1 MKSIKY
7 ILILL
12 LAFGCNNKEF
22 DNPFDPLAKK
32 DYKIEVGYSGSG
44 LSQLKIDNSNI
55 EERSF
60 KCYEVYFSLIED
72 FTPDAE
78 NLFIRITD
86 WDSTSISISS
96 LDENETYYFI
106 VKFVDVLDRTVSSEK
121 INVLTGNKVPAKP
134 LFSASTKVELNQIE
148 FVWYATNIKDFQK
161 YELYFSE
168 LKNFP
173 ITQLNLHRTTTNISD
188 TSFVIGNLRPN
199 TEYYYRLRT
208 YDKGNLYSD
217 SDEEHIK
224 TGNDIPTQVTI
235 ERISDETDSSVV
247 IHWSKNEDIDFLRYE
262 IHYSTTQN
270 FVVSPSTLYG
280 GIGITDQNTTS
291 YTISNLTALTKY
303 YFKVRVVDNENAFM
317 DSEEVSVTTKEPMGP
332 DIPTPVTILEP
343 TDADITQTS
352 VTIRWAAYQDP
363 EFKGYQVHYSTDA
376 NFMPSPTT
384 LHFGTLPL
392 MTTNSWTVTGLR
404 SSTTYYFTV
413 RVINVKDKFSDSKRV
428 SATTK

>member
-7 ILILL
+7 IFILFL
-12 LAFGCNNKEF
+12 VFGCNEKEF
-22 DNPFDPLAKK
+22 DNPYDPMANK
-32 DYKIEVGYSGSG
+32 DYKIEVGYSGSE
-44 LSQLKIDNSNI
+44 LAQLKIDNSNI

-60 KCYEVYFSLIED
+60 KYYEVYFSLIEE
-72 FTPDAE
+72 FTPDPE
-78 NLFIRITD
+78 NLFVRITD
-86 WDSTSISISS
+86 WDSTSVSISS
-96 LDENETYYFI
+96 LDENEIYYFI
-106 VKFVDVLDRTVSSEK
+106 VKFIDVLDRTAFSEK
-121 INVLTGNKVPAKP
+121 INILTPNKEPIKP
-134 LFSASTKVELNQIE
+134 MFSNSTKVELNQIE

-161 YELYFSE
+161 YEFYFSQ

-173 ITQLNLHRTTTNISD
+173 ISSLNLHRTINNISD
-188 TSFVIGNLRPN
+188 TSLFINNLRPN
-199 TEYYYRLRT
+199 TEYYYKLRV
-208 YDKGNLYSD
+208 YDKSELHSD
-217 SDEEHIK
+217 SDEESIK
-224 TGNDIPTQVTI
+224 TGNDIPTQVVI

-247 IHWSKNEDIDFLRYE
+247 LQWSKNEDIDFLRYE

-352 VTIRWAAYQDP
+352 VTIRWEAYQDP

-392 MTTNSWTVTGLR
+392 MTTSSWTVTGLR